1 MNIQYDLD
9 NVIRK
14 VPDFPK
20 PGVLYYDITGILAVP
35 AAFSYCIDR
44 LEALCKGKKIDSIA
58 GIEARGF
65 IFAAPLAERLGV
77 PLVLVRKMGK
87 LPGKVYKKSFELEY
101 GCDVVCVQEV
111 DVVAG
116 SHVLLVDDLI
126 ATGGTLEAA
135 ALIFEENGAKIEGI
149 LGIIGL
155 PFLNYEKV
163 LHKYPVDILLE
174 YDGE

>member
-1 MNIQYDLD
+1 MDTQFDLD

-20 PGVLYYDITGILAVP
+20 AGVLYYDITGILAVP
-35 AAFSYCIDR
+35 TAFSYCMDR
-44 LEALCKGKKIDSIA
+44 LEELCKGKKIDSIA

-77 PLVLVRKMGK
+77 PLILVRKQGK
-87 LPGKVYKKSFELEY
+87 LPGKVYQKSFELEY
-101 GCDVVCVQEV
+101 GSDIICVQEV
-111 DVVAG
+111 DIVAG
-116 SHVLLVDDLI
+116 TNVLLVDDLI

-135 ALIFEENGAKIEGI
+135 AAIFEENGATVEGV

-155 PFLNYEKV
+155 PFLKYEEV
-163 LHKYPVDILLE
+163 LHKYPVDVLLE